1 MVGANFYISLS
12 LCYHFKGEIKIAKS
26 QCTFVAIKI
35 ELRMASGILKFFLPK
50 DKVFYSL
57 FEEASQNL
65 EALAGKLVTCVN
77 ESDYN
82 NRALII
88 KEMEDLEHQNDDLT
102 HKIFVELGRNFITPF
117 DREDIHALAMSLDDI
132 ADHIYASAKKIN
144 FYKVTPNNDQGILK
158 MADAIRESVLAVNQ
172 AVKELRN
179 LKNTSKIVECVIKI
193 NSIENQADDI
203 FDLSIE
209 RLFESDIKA
218 KELIKRREIY
228 QIMELAT
235 DKCEDVGNVIE
246 SIVVKYA

>member
-1 MVGANFYISLS
+1 
-12 LCYHFKGEIKIAKS
+12 
-26 QCTFVAIKI
+26 
-35 ELRMASGILKFFLPK
+35 MAGGILKFFLPK
-50 DKVFYSL
+50 DKIFYSL

-65 EALAGKLVTCVN
+65 EAISGKLVLCVN

-82 NRALII
+82 KRAVII
-88 KEMEDLEHQNDDLT
+88 KEMEDLEHANDDLT

-117 DREDIHALAMSLDDI
+117 DREDIHSLAMSLDDI

-158 MADAIRESVLAVNQ
+158 MADAIHDAVLAVNQ

-179 LKNTSKIVECVIKI
+179 LKNTQKIVECVIKI
-193 NSIENQADDI
+193 NSVENHADDI
-203 FDLSIE
+203 FDMSIE
-209 RLFESDIKA
+209 KLFDSDIDA
-218 KELIKRREIY
+218 KELIKKREIY
-228 QIMELAT
+228 QIMEIAT